1 MGLARSALTELF
13 AAILCRLDKLVQTA
27 QCACGQ
33 SPRQMHN
40 CHLRREYFF
49 TFNGFSPVTR
59 IVLANPERVYLRIA
73 VSSTTA
79 QAWVATSPAMGFAR
93 GILISQTTGGSLEV
107 SEAVH
112 RTLPMADWYAIESAF
127 TQIYVQE
134 VICGPSMGPL
144 PPGATVQGTC
154 P

>member
-1 MGLARSALTELF
+1 MGLQRSALIELF
-13 AAILCRLDKLVQTA
+13 TAVLCRLDKIVQTA

-33 SPRQMHN
+33 NPRQNHA

-49 TFNGFSPVTR
+49 TFNGFSPVTQV
-59 IVLANPERVYLRIA
+59 VLANPERVYLRLS

-79 QAWVATSPAMGFAR
+79 QAWFATSPAMGFAR
-93 GILISQTTGGSLEV
+93 GILVSQTTGGFLEV
-107 SEAVH
+107 SESIH

-134 VICGPSMGPL
+134 VICGKSMGPL
-144 PPGATVQGTC
+144 PPGATIQGTC